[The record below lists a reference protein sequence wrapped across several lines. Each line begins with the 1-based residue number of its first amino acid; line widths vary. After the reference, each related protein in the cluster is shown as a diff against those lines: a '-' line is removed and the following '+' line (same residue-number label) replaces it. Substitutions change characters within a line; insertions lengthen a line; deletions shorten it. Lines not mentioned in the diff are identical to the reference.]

1 MSNFGKQV
9 VAAAEA
15 WIGTPFHAQASVRGV
30 GCDCKG
36 LVAGVAR
43 DLGRPEA
50 GSWAAAMADYDIG
63 QVPVVQLRM
72 GLEELFD
79 KVEGVPMPGDVLLL
93 RVGVRLQH
101 LAIHAGEGPQGPEMI
116 HCWSRGSQR
125 VVRCPIGSY
134 WQVQSAWRWRQL

>member
-1 MSNFGKQV
+1 MTPFGEQV
-9 VAAAEA
+9 VAAAET
-15 WIGTPFHAQASVRGV
+15 WVGTPFHAQASVKGV

-43 DLGRPEA
+43 DLGRGEA
-50 GSWAAAMADYDIG
+50 DSWAALTADYDISR
-63 QVPVVQLRM
+63 VPVEQLRA

-79 KVEGVPMPGDVLLL
+79 RVDGQAIAGDILLL

-116 HCWSRGSQR
+116 HCWARGAQK

-134 WQVQSAWRWRQL
+134 WQVQSAWRWRLQ